1 MKLYRTTGRVKLA
14 LLRISWAG
22 NMESMLDHR
31 IYRDTMCHP
40 KVTPVIQQL
49 CGANYRL
56 DHLNIHTHIAAG
68 CEAGQ
73 KRSGVSGGII

>member
-1 MKLYRTTGRVKLA
+1 MKLYRTTGRVKVA

-22 NMESMLDHR
+22 NRESMLDHR